1 MILKMNTEAFT
12 GVVLMLLIM
21 ILPGSAAAA
30 SEQATAAKED
40 ANLPHPEVARISCE
54 ELRKMLD
61 TKQDVVVVDTRDALS
76 YGDAH
81 VPTAIN
87 VYYNPISDPSERQ
100 MTLVALPMNRP
111 IVIYCP

>member
-1 MILKMNTEAFT
+1 MILKMNIEALT
-12 GVVLMLLIM
+12 GMALMLLITA
-21 ILPGSAAAA
+21 LPGGAAA
-30 SEQATAAKED
+30 EQAPAAKED

-54 ELRKMLD
+54 ELRNMLD

-76 YGDAH
+76 YEDAH
-81 VPTAIN
+81 IPTAIN